1 MDPMKVMDHLDE
13 VRPYFQPIFNT
24 EEYRVI
30 GYEVLARIEL
40 DGKVHSLAPFFL
52 DDGTPSEYKWEVDQL
67 IHERAVKEALQ
78 WESDTKLF
86 FNLDLKT
93 LLDLDC
99 VEDLMEAF
107 QRYDKEG
114 LSPERVVFE
123 FRVAGFEEERD
134 VIHMF
139 LYMKASGFR
148 VSIDDIKLDDTNL
161 DHFSKL
167 EPTYLKID
175 LSDLRSG
182 KDPNMYRDLLNAL
195 ALFSRKIGATLHFSG
210 IQEKYQLLN
219 AWKYG
224 GRYLQGFYL
233 KMPMPDKVEPLD
245 ARPVL
250 QSHIHSFIVARQTK
264 LSKQIDFIKQIEKQL
279 KQKGRPKQ
287 HESLLKELTHV
298 LEDISFRMYISDD
311 LGNQVSANWMKT
323 HGNGWITDERARGKN
338 WSWRTYFLDH
348 IMQMKYRN
356 VGMLSDKYRDI
367 KTNEFIRTYSYPLDD
382 DYYLFIDIDP
392 TYLFEH
398 DWLH

>member
-1 MDPMKVMDHLDE
+1 MDPMRVMDHLDD

-30 GYEVLARIEL
+30 GYEVLARIHL
-40 DGKVHSLAPFFL
+40 DGKVQSLAPFFL
-52 DDGTPSEYKWEVDQL
+52 DDEIPSEYKWEVDQL
-67 IHERAVKEALQ
+67 IHGLAVKEALH
-78 WESDTKLF
+78 WEPDTKLF

-93 LLDLDC
+93 LLELDC
-99 VEDLMEAF
+99 VEELMESF
-107 QRYDKEG
+107 QRFDKEG
-114 LSPERVVFE
+114 LAPERVVFE

-139 LYMKASGFR
+139 LYMKASGFK

-233 KMPMPDKVEPLD
+233 KMPMPEKVEPLE

-287 HESLLKELTHV
+287 HESLLKELTRA

-311 LGNQVSANWMKT
+311 LGNQVSANWIKT
-323 HGNGWITDERARGKN
+323 HGNGWIADEKARGKN

>member
-1 MDPMKVMDHLDE
+1 MDPIEVMDHIDE
-13 VRPYFQPIFNT
+13 VRPYFQPVFNT

-30 GYEVLARIEL
+30 GYEVLARMNR
-40 DGKVHSLAPFFL
+40 DGRDISLAPFFL
-52 DDGTPSEYKWEVDQL
+52 DPEIPSEYKWEVDQR
-67 IHERAVKEALQ
+67 IHDLAVKEMLSWGAD
-78 WESDTKLF
+78 EKLF
-86 FNLDLKT
+86 FNLDLQT

-107 QRYDKEG
+107 QRFEKMG

-123 FRVAGFEEERD
+123 FRVAGFEDQSD
-134 VIHMF
+134 VTHMF
-139 LYMKASGFR
+139 LYMKATGFR
-148 VSIDDIKLDDTNL
+148 ISIDDIKLDDTNL

-182 KDPNMYRDLLNAL
+182 KDPNMYRDILNAL
-195 ALFSRKIGATLHFSG
+195 ALFSRKIGATLHFTG

-233 KMPMPDKVEPLD
+233 KMPMPERVEPLD
-245 ARPVL
+245 VKPVL
-250 QSHIHSFIVARQTK
+250 QSHIHSFIVARQGK
-264 LSKQIDFIKQIEKQL
+264 LSKQIAFMKEIEQKL
-279 KQKGRPKQ
+279 KKKGLPKQ
-287 HESLLKELTHV
+287 HDQLLRELTGIV
-298 LEDISFRMYISDD
+298 DNVSFRMYISDD

-323 HGNGWITDERARGKN
+323 TTNSWVADESARGKN

-367 KTNEFIRTYSYPLDD
+367 KTNEFIRTYSYPLDEE
-382 DYYLFIDIDP
+382 YYLFIDIDP
-392 TYLFEH
+392 SYLFEH